1 MIQSKEELKEYI
13 EYESHGFSNKF
24 PDSII
29 GEPQNFQKLL
39 RKTEYYRNC
48 RKDIFGKI
56 VYLCYRAKLERES
69 QRLGLAIP
77 CNVFGKGL
85 RIDSKILHHNNW
97 WIAWGAAIAFA
108 IYAYCRDVNLI
119 LNQFYYLLFVLVIV
133 LLSMRVKLDSST
145 LLWCGQNLLGLYI
158 LQRIPMILCKEWKL
172 TSNICLSLFV
182 CIVVTIVLAVAFRK
196 YVIGKVKI

>member
-56 VYLCYRAKLERES
+56 VYLSYRGHYSVSRIKHKCCNNKL
-69 QRLGLAIP
+69 
-77 CNVFGKGL
+77 
-85 RIDSKILHHNNW
+85 SKNFIQ
-97 WIAWGAAIAFA
+97 I
-108 IYAYCRDVNLI
+108 
-119 LNQFYYLLFVLVIV
+119 
-133 LLSMRVKLDSST
+133 
-145 LLWCGQNLLGLYI
+145 
-158 LQRIPMILCKEWKL
+158 
-172 TSNICLSLFV
+172 
-182 CIVVTIVLAVAFRK
+182 
-196 YVIGKVKI
+196 

>member
-24 PDSII
+24 PDSVI

-69 QRLGLAIP
+69 QRLGLEIP

-85 RIDSKILHHNNW
+85 RIVHYGSVTVNKGCKVGKNCRIYNNTVLGT
-97 WIAWGAAIAFA
+97 AGAGAVVVH
-108 IYAYCRDVNLI
+108 DVPDNVTVAGI
-119 LNQFYYLLFVLVIV
+119 PA
-133 LLSMRVKLDSST
+133 
-145 LLWCGQNLLGLYI
+145 
-158 LQRIPMILCKEWKL
+158 RIIKEKGW
-172 TSNICLSLFV
+172 TY
-182 CIVVTIVLAVAFRK
+182 TT
-196 YVIGKVKI
+196 

>member
-29 GEPQNFQKLL
+29 GEPKNFQKLL

-48 RKDIFGKI
+48 RKDILGKI
-56 VYLCYRAKLERES
+56 IYLCYRAKLERES

-85 RIDSKILHHNNW
+85 RIVHYGSVTVNKGCKVGKNCRIYNNTVLGTAGAGFGGGCPTIGDNVFIGTNSCVLGNVKVGNNVV
-97 WIAWGAAIAFA
+97 IAAGAVVVH
-108 IYAYCRDVNLI
+108 DVPDNVTVAGI
-119 LNQFYYLLFVLVIV
+119 PA
-133 LLSMRVKLDSST
+133 
-145 LLWCGQNLLGLYI
+145 
-158 LQRIPMILCKEWKL
+158 RIIKEKGW
-172 TSNICLSLFV
+172 TY
-182 CIVVTIVLAVAFRK
+182 TI
-196 YVIGKVKI
+196 

>member
-29 GEPQNFQKLL
+29 DEPQNFQKLL

-56 VYLCYRAKLERES
+56 VYLSYRAKLERES

-85 RIDSKILHHNNW
+85 RIVHYGSVTVNKGCKVGKNCRIYNNTVLGTAGAGFGGVSHNW
-97 WIAWGAAIAFA
+97 
-108 IYAYCRDVNLI
+108 R
-119 LNQFYYLLFVLVIV
+119 
-133 LLSMRVKLDSST
+133 
-145 LLWCGQNLLGLYI
+145 
-158 LQRIPMILCKEWKL
+158 
-172 TSNICLSLFV
+172 
-182 CIVVTIVLAVAFRK
+182 
-196 YVIGKVKI
+196 